1 MYALQ
6 RLVTSGETMS
16 VRTVNAPASPRRPA
30 FPRHHPQRLA
40 YVAGLL
46 PHVPGQ
52 AAPKPGTIEDQV
64 RQVLA
69 NLDTVLKAVGSDR
82 TRVLRVTAFVSD
94 VSHWPTV
101 NRVWAEFFGE
111 HKPARCVVPVNEL
124 HYGYAI
130 EIETTAAC
138 D

>member
-1 MYALQ
+1 
-6 RLVTSGETMS
+6 MS
-16 VRTVNAPASPRRPA
+16 AIRTVNAAGIAPPAGHYSHA
-30 FPRHHPQRLA
+30 ALHNGVA
-40 YVAGLL
+40 DIAGLL

-52 AAPKPGTIEDQV
+52 AAPKPGTIEEQV

-69 NLDTVLKAVGSDR
+69 NLDTVLKSVGSDR